1 MIVKA
6 REIGQGDSAMGA
18 PRTPDER
25 QQEQRDMDMGVPFVF
40 VDEIETAGRRC
51 LVRLDLNV
59 PLAGGGVADDTRIQ
73 RILAGL
79 QALRERG
86 ARLILMTHLGRPGG
100 KAVPGLSLAPV
111 AARLSELLGC
121 DVPLIDEITG
131 EVARRAALALGDG
144 DVVMLENLRFH
155 PGEEA
160 NDATFAGALS
170 RLGEVYIGDAFSC
183 THRAHASVEALPGL
197 MDEVAAGRALGEEL
211 RVLHATLK
219 DPARPLG
226 AVIGGAKVSTKLE
239 VLKNLISRVDVLV
252 LGGGMANTFLLSD
265 GIEVGASLVERDMVA
280 MAKDISLLAG
290 KRQCNLV
297 LPCDFVLAKRLEAG
311 VETRIAGPG
320 DVGPDEMILDVGPKS
335 IAAARSALLKC
346 KTVVWNGPMGAFEVK
361 PFDDSTNQLAK
372 VVADASGPTGIM
384 SVAGGGDTLSALANA
399 GVSAHFS
406 YISTAGGAFLE
417 WLEGRNLPGV
427 QALLRKA

>member
-1 MIVKA
+1 
-6 REIGQGDSAMGA
+6 
-18 PRTPDER
+18 
-25 QQEQRDMDMGVPFVF
+25 MDAPFVF

-73 RILAGL
+73 RILPGL

-131 EVARRAALALGDG
+131 EAARRAAFALGDG

-160 NDATFAGALS
+160 NDATFAGTLS

-197 MDEVAAGRALGEEL
+197 MDEVVAGRALGEEL
-211 RVLHATLK
+211 SVLHATLRA
-219 DPARPLG
+219 PARPLG

-252 LGGGMANTFLLSD
+252 LGGGMANTFLLAD
-265 GIEVGASLVERDMVA
+265 GIEVGASLVEGGMVE
-280 MAKDISLLAG
+280 MANDISLLAG
-290 KRQCNLV
+290 ERQCDLV
-297 LPCDFVLAKRLEAG
+297 LPCDFVLARRLEAG
-311 VETRIAGPG
+311 VETRIGSPG
-320 DVGPDEMILDVGPKS
+320 DVGPDEMILDVGPRS
-335 IAAARSALLKC
+335 IAAAASKLLKC

-399 GVSAHFS
+399 GASAHFS

-417 WLEGRNLPGV
+417 WLEGRSLPGV
-427 QALLRKA
+427 EALRRKA

>member
-18 PRTPDER
+18 PQTPDER
-25 QQEQRDMDMGVPFVF
+25 QQEQRDMDMDVPFVF

-73 RILAGL
+73 RILPGL

-131 EVARRAALALGDG
+131 EAARRAALALGDG

-197 MDEVAAGRALGEEL
+197 MDEVVAGRALGEEL
-211 RVLHATLK
+211 SVLHATLK

-226 AVIGGAKVSTKLE
+226 AVIGGAKVSTKLK

-252 LGGGMANTFLLSD
+252 LGGGMANTFLLAD
-265 GIEVGASLVERDMVA
+265 RIEVGASLVERGMVA
-280 MAKDISLLAG
+280 MANDISFLAEE
-290 KRQCNLV
+290 RQCDLV
-297 LPCDFVLAKRLEAG
+297 LPRDFVLAKRLEAG
-311 VETRIAGPG
+311 VVTRIAGPG

-335 IAAARSALLKC
+335 ISAARSALLEC

-361 PFDDSTNQLAK
+361 PFDDATNQLAK
-372 VVADASGPTGIM
+372 VVADASGSTGIM

-417 WLEGRNLPGV
+417 WLEGRSLPGV
-427 QALLRKA
+427 EALRRKA

>member
-1 MIVKA
+1 
-6 REIGQGDSAMGA
+6 
-18 PRTPDER
+18 
-25 QQEQRDMDMGVPFVF
+25 MDAPFVF

-73 RILAGL
+73 RILPGL

-131 EVARRAALALGDG
+131 EAARRAALALCDG

-197 MDEVAAGRALGEEL
+197 MDEVVAGRALGEEL
-211 RVLHATLK
+211 SVLHATLK

-252 LGGGMANTFLLSD
+252 LGGGMANTFLLAD
-265 GIEVGASLVERDMVA
+265 RIEVGASLVERGMVA
-280 MAKDISLLAG
+280 MANDISFLAEKAAMRSCAAVRFRFG
-290 KRQCNLV
+290 EAIGGRGRNAHRGSWRCGAGRDDSRCRSKVDCGGS
-297 LPCDFVLAKRLEAG
+297 RL
-311 VETRIAGPG
+311 
-320 DVGPDEMILDVGPKS
+320 K
-335 IAAARSALLKC
+335 LLKC

-372 VVADASGPTGIM
+372 VVADASGPTGMM

-417 WLEGRNLPGV
+417 WLEGRSLPGV
-427 QALLRKA
+427 EALRRKA